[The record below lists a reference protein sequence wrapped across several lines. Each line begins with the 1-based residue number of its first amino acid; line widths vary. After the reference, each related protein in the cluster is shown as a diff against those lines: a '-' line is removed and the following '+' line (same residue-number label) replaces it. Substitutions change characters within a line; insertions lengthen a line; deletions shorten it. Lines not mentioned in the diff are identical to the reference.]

1 MAEIAAE
8 DAAEDMA
15 EELPGDLIAAV
26 RDVAV
31 NATEAQADL
40 ADAALP
46 PEEASDEELAD
57 LMALDLQDDAVAADP
72 EDPPV
77 AAGLNDDLPVE
88 AGDAA
93 SEADAIASLVAESDD
108 DSFEATLAEALDEPD
123 AVAARSEPL
132 VLGAESVA
140 ASDDSDDWGSETPA
154 AATAD
159 QDGTGIA
166 AAEAPREPVT
176 AAQSSGFLSR
186 ARARVIKVRK
196 AVMAQPDEEEDL
208 PETIGGSRAT
218 PATVFEDDLVAVLR
232 EDPDLDPA
240 GEDRR
245 AILETS
251 AADDEDIASRL
262 MEEATS
268 KLEGAENRRRFSA
281 ISHLKAA
288 VAATVADR
296 KLKVND
302 APADPAMA
310 PEDETDAYR
319 DDLSKA
325 VRPRRPVGD
334 ASGTTRR
341 PVIETRQPPLVLV
354 SEQRVDRPED
364 TRTDAS
370 VIRPR
375 RITSGN
381 LALTDDDD
389 ILDPEAD
396 RPLTPEE
403 ARSFADFADR
413 MGATSLPDLLEAAA
427 AYTASV
433 EGRPHFSRP
442 QILKKVA
449 YVADDGDYSR
459 EDGLRSFGMLL
470 RQGKIQKVRR
480 GQFALA
486 DSSRYIA
493 EARRA
498 AR

>member
-1 MAEIAAE
+1 
-8 DAAEDMA
+8 
-15 EELPGDLIAAV
+15 
-26 RDVAV
+26 
-31 NATEAQADL
+31 
-40 ADAALP
+40 
-46 PEEASDEELAD
+46 
-57 LMALDLQDDAVAADP
+57 
-72 EDPPV
+72 
-77 AAGLNDDLPVE
+77 
-88 AGDAA
+88 
-93 SEADAIASLVAESDD
+93 
-108 DSFEATLAEALDEPD
+108 
-123 AVAARSEPL
+123 
-132 VLGAESVA
+132 
-140 ASDDSDDWGSETPA
+140 
-154 AATAD
+154 
-159 QDGTGIA
+159 
-166 AAEAPREPVT
+166 
-176 AAQSSGFLSR
+176 
-186 ARARVIKVRK
+186 
-196 AVMAQPDEEEDL
+196 
-208 PETIGGSRAT
+208 
-218 PATVFEDDLVAVLR
+218 
-232 EDPDLDPA
+232 
-240 GEDRR
+240 
-245 AILETS
+245 
-251 AADDEDIASRL
+251 
-262 MEEATS
+262 
-268 KLEGAENRRRFSA
+268 
-281 ISHLKAA
+281 
-288 VAATVADR
+288 
-296 KLKVND
+296 VND